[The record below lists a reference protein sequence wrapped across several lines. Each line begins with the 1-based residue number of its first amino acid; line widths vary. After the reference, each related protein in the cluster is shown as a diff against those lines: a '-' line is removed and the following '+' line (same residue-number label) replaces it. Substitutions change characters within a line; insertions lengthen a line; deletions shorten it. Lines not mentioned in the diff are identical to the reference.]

1 MLLEM
6 LPVIRLRET
15 LWSTFVSYARSSV
28 LKALQDG
35 MERGHL
41 TVKECNECHIFPAND
56 ISPSTRSGYI
66 NVINE
71 SFWVRVYLSHD
82 LGFAE
87 AYMHGDIETNDL
99 KTLLDL
105 WLDNRAALQGLV
117 SVYNHSYVVF
127 SSLAAKYFG
136 QTLSNAKLNVVTGYD
151 CCNDFFKAFLSE
163 EMTYSSALWPESLGG
178 VLGDLNGHRHERD
191 LESAQRHKI
200 HHLLKKARVR
210 PGHRLLEFGSG
221 WGALAIEAAKMG
233 CTVDTLT
240 LSVQQKNLAEERVA
254 AEGLTDRVRVHLM
267 DYRNLPPEFEKA
279 FDAFVSVEM
288 VEAVGIRYL
297 PRFFEI
303 LDWALKSDRSAAVI
317 TATTQPESRYSEYQ
331 ATDYARK
338 YQWPNSF
345 CPSATSF
352 VMTAQTATRGK
363 LALESVE
370 DFGVHYPRTLR
381 EWGRRLQENWNPET
395 ITALLKEQPQ
405 LSDESSLRIF
415 RRKWEYMY
423 VYAEVGYAR
432 AYTSMHYFTFVRP
445 EYPVEK
451 CD

>member
-1 MLLEM
+1 
-6 LPVIRLRET
+6 
-15 LWSTFVSYARSSV
+15 
-28 LKALQDG
+28 
-35 MERGHL
+35 
-41 TVKECNECHIFPAND
+41 
-56 ISPSTRSGYI
+56 
-66 NVINE
+66 
-71 SFWVRVYLSHD
+71 
-82 LGFAE
+82 
-87 AYMHGDIETNDL
+87 
-99 KTLLDL
+99 
-105 WLDNRAALQGLV
+105 
-117 SVYNHSYVVF
+117 
-127 SSLAAKYFG
+127 
-136 QTLSNAKLNVVTGYD
+136 
-151 CCNDFFKAFLSE
+151 
-163 EMTYSSALWPESLGG
+163 MTYSSALWPESLGG

-352 VMTAQTATRGK
+352 VKTAQTATHGK

-395 ITALLKEQPQ
+395 ITALVKEQPQ